1 MARIEELPSAF
12 DDALNLNVPP
22 TTTNTTTPSASHE
35 TPFGIKPNGLTTS
48 DPTAPSLPPSM
59 ASVKSHSAA
68 EIQAMLNQT
77 PLFMT
82 DVAAAAQPDEGGG
95 ENMFLEAIRALQHE
109 GTQLEVARG
118 FRETGNELARE
129 KKWRDAREFY
139 DKALATVRAKEGQG
153 EGEGKVVWDVSA
165 DPEGDREAM
174 REVEEKVLVNR
185 ALCNLEMKNYRSCTL
200 DCAAALQL
208 NPRNLKAYYR
218 TARALL
224 ALDKTTAAGD
234 AAHRGLALDP
244 ANAALQQLAPRIAAR
259 HAALEQDAARR
270 RAADARAARIAR
282 TLATALR
289 ARGIRT
295 RSSASASA
303 SQQKQQPELEDAA
316 MHLAPDPEA
325 AGSTLVVPCV
335 VLYPAHAQSDVIKAF
350 AETDCVREHLAYL
363 LPAPWD
369 REGEYTVDGVE
380 CFMET
385 AAGGLVRV
393 GKDVSLL
400 EVLSSSNGGGGA
412 VVEIVDGLVT
422 IHVLPAARSARWI
435 EELKARRSVRG

>member
-22 TTTNTTTPSASHE
+22 TTTTTNTTTPSTSNE

-82 DVAAAAQPDEGGG
+82 DVAAAAQQDEGGGEGG

-129 KKWRDAREFY
+129 KKWGDAREFY
-139 DKALATVRAKEGQG
+139 DKALATVRVKEGGQ
-153 EGEGKVVWDVSA
+153 VAWDVSA

-224 ALDKTTAAGD
+224 ALDKTPAARD

-270 RAADARAARIAR
+270 RAADAHAARIAR

-295 RSSASASA
+295 RSSAA
-303 SQQKQQPELEDAA
+303 SQQQQPELEDAA

-325 AGSTLVVPCV
+325 ADSTLVVPCV

-400 EVLSSSNGGGGA
+400 EVLSGGGA

-422 IHVLPAARSARWI
+422 MHVLPAARSARWI